1 MKKKNIKYVLL
12 MSLISVFL
20 IVFNF
25 IIKKNLIL
33 YAESIMA
40 AFMLV
45 IVFLMVVLFG
55 YQKDRKTYLKNNI
68 FIKVGQVLTVYFIII
83 YLLGLYFGFSKIVF
97 SLKPLS
103 IINNVL
109 VPVIIFIAFE
119 VFRYIL
125 IRNNIDNKKMIILFS
140 IFIGLLELS
149 ISTRVLNFNDFEG
162 IYKSFADFILP
173 ITIKQVML
181 GYLCY
186 HGGLKS
192 LFLYRIVN
200 ILYTYVIPIHPNF
213 SDSIICMSNIL
224 LPLIVLINVNEV
236 VDDFNKEKEYIVRS
250 SNKLQYAIFL
260 VIFGVL
266 GLFVSGVLPVGIT
279 AIASNS
285 MNPVFSK
292 GSVVIT
298 VKLDG
303 KEVNKGDIV
312 SFYKDNK
319 YIIHRIDS
327 IIEDGEE
334 IRYYTKG
341 DANNTVDD
349 GFITYSEIKNKVVF
363 SIPLI
368 GYPSIIIN
376 ELFS

>member
-1 MKKKNIKYVLL
+1 MKKKNIKYLLL
-12 MSLISVFL
+12 MSLISIFL
-20 IVFNF
+20 IVFNL

-45 IVFLMVVLFG
+45 IIFLMITLFG
-55 YQKDRKTYLKNNI
+55 YQKDKKTYLKNNI
-68 FIKVGQVLTVYFIII
+68 LIKVGQILTIYFIVI

-103 IINNVL
+103 IINNIL
-109 VPVIIFIAFE
+109 APIITFISFE

-125 IRNNIDNKKMIILFS
+125 IRNNVDNKKMIILFS
-140 IFIGLLELS
+140 IIIGLLELS
-149 ISTRVLNFNDFEG
+149 ISTRTLNFNDFEG

-192 LFLYRIVN
+192 LFLYRIIN

-224 LPLIVLINVNEV
+224 LPLIVLVNVNEL
-236 VDDFNKEKEYIVRS
+236 VDEFNKEKEYIVRS

-266 GLFVSGVLPVGIT
+266 GLFVSGFLPVGIT

-285 MNPVFSK
+285 MDPVFSK
-292 GSVVIT
+292 GSVVVT

-327 IIEDGEE
+327 IIDDGDVV
-334 IRYYTKG
+334 RYYTKG

-349 GFITYSEIKNKVVF
+349 GYITYNDIKNKVVF

-376 ELFS
+376 ELFG